1 MVSSVVY
8 GWLVSLPSAD
18 VNALAELAVTVSS
31 LRRFHSV
38 TVPTKNE
45 LRYCSVLMAGTVKP
59 PVLLTTCFMGRFS
72 VSHPSNLVGRILQRS
87 SFAGVRKSSA
97 GMAGI
102 LPSAIL

>member
-45 LRYCSVLMAGTVKP
+45 QRYCSVLLTETAKP
-59 PVLLTTCFMGRFS
+59 PVLLTTCFMDRFS
-72 VSHPSNLVGRILQRS
+72 VLHPSNLVGQILWRS
-87 SFAGVRKSSA
+87 LFAGVRKSSA
-97 GMAGI
+97 GMAGT